1 MKLYSIQASLLLLL
15 VLSVT
20 ACKEKI
26 ETPFSGNDNRILEL
40 SLTDAKEHTYVA
52 SLADENTWQ
61 IMIPSDA
68 DLSNA
73 KVSYRISDQ
82 AQIMPKPTEIDNWN
96 NDQAFQVRSYSGE
109 RRTYLVQI
117 IREYVEVPNSVKL
130 TTDEEVKAF
139 VAKGVSHIEGD
150 LIVGALTGKD
160 SISNIDALTS
170 LEKVDYDIII
180 NPTYKGEDLSGL
192 RNVKEAGGVILRS
205 QKLKD
210 ATFKNLNVVYGN
222 VDITGDALKQIGM
235 PQVTHINGILKITK
249 VAISEFSLPRL
260 ETLGA
265 FNISFCDWV
274 STISLRSLKSISGN
288 LNIENLN
295 KLGTLT
301 APKLETINGNMT
313 FNNLHV
319 FGVLSL
325 NKLVSVEN
333 VAFLGVNIT
342 ELYLNELKRCGEL
355 SINATSLRTLIAPHL
370 KEINGNFSL
379 VGCGVSNLNQL
390 GVEKIYGKLSFS
402 NLSNL
407 QDIENLCRQLKEVK
421 EVSLIDVNADG
432 KWSFSNSGVQKINI
446 ERCRNVEELILP
458 KVMTKI
464 EIKGDGMMQL
474 KQLIKMSGIEEV
486 SENFIISNY
495 HLATPQEIQILLTK
509 AGEIKVGCSNILS
522 LSFPLLEEAKNIEY
536 NYIPAAYDGK
546 KKEIQAQYAMQKLVA
561 PKLQSVQKMSFN
573 LHDLEMLD
581 MPQLKTI
588 KERLTV
594 QCHYPKNAN
603 SVLKNL
609 NGLSALENIKE
620 IQFNNLIVF
629 NDYSFLKKA
638 VANGSLTS
646 VKISGSFYQ
655 PSLEDLKA
663 GKFIQE

>member
-40 SLTDAKEHTYVA
+40 SLTDTKEHTYVA

-117 IREYVEVPNSVKL
+117 IREYGEVPNSVKL

-139 VAKGVSHIEGD
+139 VAKGISHIEGH
-150 LIVGALTGKD
+150 LIIGAPIGAD
-160 SISNIDALTS
+160 SISNVDALTS
-170 LEKVDYDIII
+170 LEKVDYDIIV

-210 ATFKNLNVVYGN
+210 ATFKNLNVVYDN
-222 VDITGDALKQIGM
+222 VDITGNALTKFGM
-235 PQVTHINGILKITK
+235 PNATQINGKLKVNK
-249 VAISEFSLPRL
+249 VACNEIDLPL
-260 ETLGA
+260 METIGA
-265 FNISFCDWV
+265 VEISFCDFV
-274 STISLRSLKSISGN
+274 STVTLRNLKSISGD
-288 LNIENLN
+288 LVIKNLN

-546 KKEIQAQYAMQKLVA
+546 KKEIQAQYAMQKLAA

-573 LHDLEMLD
+573 LHDLEMMD
-581 MPQLKTI
+581 MPQLKAI
-588 KERLTV
+588 KEKLTV

-603 SVLKNL
+603 RVLKNL

-620 IQFNNLIVF
+620 IQFNNLKVF

-646 VKISGSFYQ
+646 VRISDSLYQ

>member
-40 SLTDAKEHTYVA
+40 SLTDTKEHTYVA

-117 IREYVEVPNSVKL
+117 IREYGEVPNSVKL

-139 VAKGVSHIEGD
+139 VAKGISHIEGH
-150 LIVGALTGKD
+150 LIIGAPIGAD
-160 SISNIDALTS
+160 SISNVDALTS
-170 LEKVDYDIII
+170 LEKVDYDIIV

-210 ATFKNLNVVYGN
+210 ATFKNLNVVYDN
-222 VDITGDALKQIGM
+222 VDITGNALTKFGM
-235 PQVTHINGILKITK
+235 PNATQINGKLKVNK
-249 VAISEFSLPRL
+249 VACNEIDLPL
-260 ETLGA
+260 METIGA
-265 FNISFCDWV
+265 VEISFCDFV
-274 STISLRSLKSISGN
+274 STVTLRNLKSISGD
-288 LNIENLN
+288 LVIKNLN

-546 KKEIQAQYAMQKLVA
+546 KKEIQAQYAMQKLAA

-646 VKISGSFYQ
+646 VKINGSFYQ

>member
-40 SLTDAKEHTYVA
+40 SLTDTKEHTYVA

-117 IREYVEVPNSVKL
+117 IREYGEVPNSVKL

-139 VAKGVSHIEGD
+139 VAKGISHIEGH
-150 LIVGALTGKD
+150 LIIGAPIGAD
-160 SISNIDALTS
+160 SISNVDALTS
-170 LEKVDYDIII
+170 LEKVDYDIIV

-210 ATFKNLNVVYGN
+210 ATFKNLNVVYDN
-222 VDITGDALKQIGM
+222 VDITGNALTKFGM
-235 PQVTHINGILKITK
+235 PNATQINGKLKVNK
-249 VAISEFSLPRL
+249 VACNEIDLPL
-260 ETLGA
+260 METIGA
-265 FNISFCDWV
+265 VEISFCDFV
-274 STISLRSLKSISGN
+274 STVTLRNLKSISGD
-288 LNIENLN
+288 LVIKNLN

-546 KKEIQAQYAMQKLVA
+546 KKEIQAQYAMQKLAA

-588 KERLTV
+588 KEKLTV

-646 VKISGSFYQ
+646 VKINGSFYQ

>member
-130 TTDEEVKAF
+130 TTDEDVKAF

-180 NPTYKGEDLSGL
+180 NPTYKGTDLSGL
-192 RNVKEAGGVILRS
+192 RNVKEAGGIFIRS

-210 ATFKNLNVVYGN
+210 ATFKHLNVVYGN

-288 LNIENLN
+288 LNIEKLN

-407 QDIENLCRQLKEVK
+407 QDIENLCRQLIEVK

-594 QCHYPKNAN
+594 QCHYPKDAN

-646 VKISGSFYQ
+646 VRISGSLYQ

>member
-1 MKLYSIQASLLLLL
+1 MKLNSIQASLLLLL
-15 VLSVT
+15 ALSIS

-40 SLTDAKEHTYVA
+40 SLTDSKEHTYVA

-117 IREYVEVPNSVKL
+117 IREYGEVPNSVKL

-139 VAKGVSHIEGD
+139 VAKGISHIEGH
-150 LIVGALTGKD
+150 LIIGAPTGSD
-160 SISNIDALTS
+160 SISNVDALTS
-170 LEKVDYDIII
+170 LEKVDYDIIV

-210 ATFKNLNVVYGN
+210 ATFRNLSTVYGA
-222 VDITGDALKQIGM
+222 VDITGKALRKVGLSQL
-235 PQVTHINGILKITK
+235 VHINGNLKISD
-249 VAISEFSLPRL
+249 VAINELTMPRL
-260 ETLGA
+260 ESVTG
-265 FNISFCDWV
+265 FEISNSNWL
-274 STISLRSLKSISGN
+274 STVSLRSLKTVTGDFAIF
-288 LNIENLN
+288 NLN
-295 KLGTLT
+295 KLDCVVL
-301 APKLETINGNMT
+301 PKLETINGRTT
-313 FNNLHV
+313 FKNLPIL
-319 FGVLSL
+319 GTLSL
-325 NKLVSVEN
+325 NKLVTIKDVEFYN
-333 VAFLGVNIT
+333 VPISQ
-342 ELYLNELKRCGEL
+342 LYLNELKECGTL
-355 SINATSLRTLIAPHL
+355 NIVSNVLHTLIAPHL
-370 KEINGNFSL
+370 HTIDGDFILYGCSL
-379 VGCGVSNLNQL
+379 PNLNQV
-390 GVEKIYGKLSFS
+390 GIKNIKGKLSFT
-402 NLSNL
+402 NLSNM
-407 QDIENLCRQLKEVK
+407 ENIQSFSKQLEEVK
-421 EVSLIDVNADG
+421 EISLTDINADG
-432 KWSFSNSGVQKINI
+432 VWDFSNSQVQKFSI
-446 ERCRNVEELILP
+446 ERCRNVQELILP
-458 KVMTKI
+458 KKMASV
-464 EIKGDGMMQL
+464 EIKGDNMMQL
-474 KQLIKMSGIEEV
+474 KSMVKVSGLQEVSNMFSISSYHLAKPEDLTIDLVKAKVLSVMCSNLNSLVLPNMEEV
-486 SENFIISNY
+486 SE
-495 HLATPQEIQILLTK
+495 
-509 AGEIKVGCSNILS
+509 LS
-522 LSFPLLEEAKNIEY
+522 Y
-536 NYIPAAYDGK
+536 NYMSSAHDGRN
-546 KKEIQAQYAMQKLVA
+546 KELQAQCAMKKVVA
-561 PKLQSVQKMSFN
+561 PKLQTADKMSFN
-573 LHDLEMLD
+573 LHDLEMMD
-581 MPQLKTI
+581 MPQIKTI

-646 VKISGSFYQ
+646 VKINGSFYQ

>member
-1 MKLYSIQASLLLLL
+1 MNIKNIRVMLLLIFAI
-15 VLSVT
+15 SIT
-20 ACKEKI
+20 ACKDQI
-26 ETPFSGNDNRILEL
+26 NTPFAGNDNRILEL
-40 SLTDAKEHTYVA
+40 SLTDSKGQKYVA
-52 SLADENTWQ
+52 TLTCENTFQ
-61 IMIPSDA
+61 FVIPADT
-68 DLSNA
+68 DLSGA

-82 AQIMPKPTEIDNWN
+82 AEILPKPTDVENWN
-96 NDQAFQVRSYSGE
+96 SDQAFQVRSYSGQ
-109 RRTYLVQI
+109 RRTYLVQV
-117 IREYVEVPNSVKL
+117 IRERTELPNTVRL
-130 TTDEEVKAF
+130 TTDDEVKAF
-139 VAKGVSHIEGD
+139 VAKGVNHIEGD

-180 NPTYKGEDLSGL
+180 NPTYKGTDLSGL
-192 RNVKEAGGVILRS
+192 RNVKEAGGIFIRS

-210 ATFKNLNVVYGN
+210 ATFKHLNVVYGN

-288 LNIENLN
+288 LNIEKLD

-646 VKISGSFYQ
+646 VKINGSFYQ